1 MEKGDWR
8 DGQKQSRSNIRGNL
22 ADCCSASDDTFHKVR
37 SDVECGEVIGG
48 GAGQRVAEAETRLAA
63 LGVELLLVEKAGLA
77 PVRKTKNIKMPHIV
91 NQHIFFLIIFICFF

>member
-8 DGQKQSRSNIRGNL
+8 NGQKQSCSNIRGNVG
-22 ADCCSASDDTFHKVR
+22 DCRSASDDTFHKVR
-37 SDVECGEVIGG
+37 SDVECSEVIGG

-77 PVRKTKNIKMPHIV
+77 PVRTKKKNIKMPHV
-91 NQHIFFLIIFICFF
+91 MNQYIFLDYFISFY